1 MAVDSNA
8 MKDRDGN
15 PMQHF
20 TSYPSQLSTG
30 INVFS
35 QDLSFER
42 NPYVPPPPFSL
53 IFPLLKFLK
62 ESKVDGVTII
72 IPDILPRPVLV
83 ASLFFSC
90 KKVRSFEYTRVG
102 KCIILSREE
111 RFCS

>member
-20 TSYPSQLSTG
+20 TSYSSQLSTG

-62 ESKVDGVTII
+62 VDGVTII

-83 ASLFFSC
+83 ASFFSHV
-90 KKVRSFEYTRVG
+90 KKSEV
-102 KCIILSREE
+102 LSIQG
-111 RFCS
+111 

>member
-30 INVFS
+30 INVCK
-35 QDLSFER
+35 FER
-42 NPYVPPPPFSL
+42 NPYVPPPPLFSL

-72 IPDILPRPVLV
+72 ILDILPRPVLV
-83 ASLFFSC
+83 ASFFSRV
-90 KKVRSFEYTRVG
+90 KKSEV
-102 KCIILSREE
+102 LSIQG
-111 RFCS
+111 